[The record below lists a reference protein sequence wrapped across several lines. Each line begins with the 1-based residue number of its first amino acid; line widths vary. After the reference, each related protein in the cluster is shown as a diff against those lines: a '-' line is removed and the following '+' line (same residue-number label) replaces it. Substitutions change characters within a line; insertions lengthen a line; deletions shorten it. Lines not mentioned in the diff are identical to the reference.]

1 MATNTIP
8 QNNQELI
15 TRWHK
20 RLREIQFSQYDAAK
34 RFRKKT
40 YWLGIPILIINIVV
54 GSALFASF
62 KTDLGVDGKLL
73 AGLTSLAT
81 ALLVGFQ
88 TFLKFNERSEKHNT
102 TAIAAA
108 SLRRKTEQLIA
119 KTSTHIITD
128 AEITKIREEYDRLT
142 HSAPR
147 VPDDI
152 WNKSQK
158 FLDGQ

>member
-8 QNNQELI
+8 QTNQELI
-15 TRWHK
+15 ARWHK

-34 RFRKKT
+34 RFRNRT
-40 YWLGIPILIINIVV
+40 YWLGIPILVINIVV
-54 GSALFASF
+54 GSAIFTSF
-62 KTDLGVDGKLL
+62 KGDLGVDGKLL
-73 AGLTSLAT
+73 AGFTSLAT

-88 TFLKFNERSEKHNT
+88 TFLKFNERSEKHNA
-102 TAIAAA
+102 TAISAA
-108 SLRRKTEQLIA
+108 SLRRKTEQLLA
-119 KTSTHIITD
+119 KGSVHTITD

-152 WNKSQK
+152 WEKNEKILANQ
-158 FLDGQ
+158 